1 MVRNAFSAPLGCVL
15 GAFLRP
21 GLREKRPMAN
31 LVELHS
37 VSYTYEIP
45 GGRSIPAVR
54 GVDLAIEPGEFVGL
68 IGANGSGKTTLVRLI
83 NGILIPT
90 RGKVLVNG
98 IDTRQK
104 ARLQEIRRTAAMVF
118 QSPRDQIVGSTVEE
132 DTAFGPEN
140 LGVPQEEIVRRVESA
155 LKKVGVWDL
164 RARPPFQLS
173 AGQAQRVAIAGAMAM
188 SPKILILDEA
198 TSMLDP
204 AGRKSVLEIARK
216 LNQEGI
222 AILLVT
228 HFMEEAALADRLIV
242 MHQGKI
248 VSEGSP
254 KEIFSDR
261 GRLLRWGLDVPPIT
275 RIAHRLHEVD
285 RRIARDALTVDALA
299 ESAAKV
305 LAVRP
310 IRPAPILGEAG
321 DRPER
326 TAFLRAEEVWHVY
339 MAGTP
344 LETVAL
350 KGVDFSVPRG
360 GSMGLMGGTGSG
372 KSTLMQHLNG
382 LLSPQR
388 GRILVDGMDIQQ
400 MRDQITSIRRS
411 VVMVFQQPEDQVFAR
426 FVGDDVA
433 YGLRQLGLPREEL
446 RQRVREAME
455 AVGLDFDLYK
465 DRFTYTLSGGERR
478 RVALAGALALNPKA
492 LLLDEPTAGLDPAS
506 HKELLQR
513 LSRWKKGKGLTLAY
527 SSHTME
533 DLAEMTE
540 DVVVMDS
547 GRVAMKAST
556 REAFGRP
563 EMLESLGLDVPV
575 VSRLA
580 SALRDRGIPL
590 PRGILTAGELVHA
603 LESAIRRPAA
613 PSTRRFANS
622 PVC

>member
-45 GGRSIPAVR
+45 GGRSIPAIR
-54 GVDLAIEPGEFVGL
+54 GVDLAIEPGEFVAL

-83 NGILIPT
+83 NGILAPT
-90 RGKVLVNG
+90 RGKVLVDG

-104 ARLQEIRRTAAMVF
+104 ALLQEIRRTAAMVF

-140 LGVPQEEIVRRVESA
+140 LGVPREEIVRRVECA
-155 LKKVGVWDL
+155 LKEVGVWDL

-216 LNQEGI
+216 LNQGGM
-222 AILLVT
+222 AVLLVT

-242 MHQGKI
+242 MRQGEI
-248 VSEGSP
+248 ATEGSP
-254 KEIFSDR
+254 EEIFSDR
-261 GRLLRWGLDVPPIT
+261 NQLLRWGLDVPPIT
-275 RIAHRLHEVD
+275 RIAYRLHELD
-285 RRIARDALTVDALA
+285 RRIAKDVLTVDALA
-299 ESAAKV
+299 ESAAKA
-305 LAVRP
+305 LAGRP
-310 IRPAPILGEAG
+310 IRFAPILGGAG
-321 DRPER
+321 DRPEG
-326 TAFLRAEEVWHVY
+326 TAFLRAEGVWYVY

-360 GSMGLMGGTGSG
+360 GSVGLMGGTGSG
-372 KSTLMQHLNG
+372 KSTLMQHLSG
-382 LLSPQR
+382 LLSPQK
-388 GRILVDGMDIQQ
+388 GKVLVDGTDIQQ
-400 MRDQITSIRRS
+400 MRDRITSIRRS
-411 VVMVFQQPEDQVFAR
+411 VAMVFQQPEDQVFAR

-433 YGLRQLGLPREEL
+433 YGLRKLRLSREGL
-446 RQRVREAME
+446 RQRVRGAME

-465 DRFTYTLSGGERR
+465 DRLTYTLSGGERR
-478 RVALAGALALNPKA
+478 RVALAGALALNPEA
-492 LLLDEPTAGLDPAS
+492 LLLDEPTAGLDPSS

-513 LSRWKKGKGLTLAY
+513 LSRWKREKGITLVY

-540 DVVVMDS
+540 NVVVMD
-547 GRVAMKAST
+547 GGEIAMRTGT
-556 REAFGRP
+556 REAFSHP

-590 PRGILTAGELVHA
+590 PGGILTAGEMVNA
-603 LESAIRRPAA
+603 LESLIRRPTGS
-613 PSTRRFANS
+613 PTHRLVGS
-622 PVC
+622 PVR